1 VDRQSAPGAN
11 PRITDRPAAI
21 AARIAYRWA
30 IDLSPG
36 TRSEPVMARDGKT
49 RTAPGE
55 TMAEL

>member
-1 VDRQSAPGAN
+1 MA
-11 PRITDRPAAI
+11 DRPAAI

-36 TRSEPVMARDGKT
+36 TRSEPVMAPEGET
-49 RTAPGE
+49 TTAPGG